1 MKNSP
6 IYAMLSLLT
15 AIMVAT
21 LMLPMIG
28 FWASCLVGVFLL
40 FVEIY
45 AVAKIQKIK
54 YSK

>member
-1 MKNSP
+1 MKNTP

-28 FWASCLVGVFLL
+28 FWASCSAGAFLF

-45 AVAKIQKIK
+45 VVAKIQRIK